1 MTAQQGGIERPA
13 ATTSHW
19 DRYGWLMAVVWMIF
33 LAYPVIALL
42 RSDASRAWI
51 VTGWVALV
59 VFAAVYVVGFVRG
72 SRGGGGL
79 GSPPVPGQWMLFAVL
94 IACAAL
100 SVPAEGLLALTF
112 LPFIM
117 SFASYGLTRAAHW
130 ITSIVAVLITTGCIL
145 LLPGGTAYFALLV
158 VVMLLGVVNTVSTWL
173 IIRSAQAERL
183 GLELA
188 TSEAREALARDV
200 HDLIGHSLTV
210 VQLKS
215 QLAARLIDSDPER
228 AKTELAAIT
237 ALTAEA
243 LAAARATVAGAR
255 STTLGEQLASSGE
268 ALAAGGVTLQ
278 VRGAPDALS
287 PAQELTASWIL
298 REATTNVL
306 RHSAARQARV
316 TVSPGRL
323 VIEDDGRGL
332 DEGQTAAAESS
343 GIRGMRERA
352 AAAGA
357 AFHIGPAAEA
367 GTRVEVRW

>member
-13 ATTSHW
+13 ATASHW

-59 VFAAVYVVGFVRG
+59 AFAAVYVVGFVRG

-79 GSPPVPGQWMLFAVL
+79 GSPPVRGQWMFFAVL

-215 QLAARLIDSDPER
+215 QLAARLIDADPAR
-228 AKTELAAIT
+228 AKAELAAIT

-255 STTLGEQLASSGE
+255 STTFGEQLARSGE
-268 ALAAGGVTLQ
+268 ALAAGGVALQ
-278 VRGAPDALS
+278 VHGAPDALS

-298 REATTNVL
+298 REATTNLL
-306 RHSAARQARV
+306 RHSAARRARV
-316 TVSPGRL
+316 TVAPGWLL
-323 VIEDDGRGL
+323 VEDDGCGL
-332 DEGQTAAAESS
+332 DGDQTGAAEGN

-357 AFHIGPAAEA
+357 AFRIGPAAGA

>member
-1 MTAQQGGIERPA
+1 MTAHPGQIERLA
-13 ATTSHW
+13 VSSHW

-42 RSDASRAWI
+42 RSGAAQGWI
-51 VTGWVALV
+51 ATGWVALI
-59 VFAAVYVVGFVRG
+59 VFAAMYVIGFVRG

-79 GSPPVPGQWMLFAVL
+79 GSPPVPGQWTFFAVL
-94 IACAAL
+94 VVCAGL
-100 SVPAEGLLALTF
+100 SVPAEGPIALSF

-130 ITSIVAVLITTGCIL
+130 ITSVTAVLITAACIF
-145 LLPGGTAYFALLV
+145 LLPGGTSYFALLV
-158 VVMLLGVVNTVSTWL
+158 VVTLLGVVNTVSTWL

-183 GLELA
+183 GIELA
-188 TSEAREALARDV
+188 TSEGREALARDV

-215 QLAARLIDSDPER
+215 QLAARLVDADPER
-228 AKTELAAIT
+228 AKAELAAIT
-237 ALTAEA
+237 ALTGEA
-243 LAAARATVAGAR
+243 LDAARATVAGAR
-255 STTLGEQLASSGE
+255 SATLDEQLARSGE
-268 ALAAGGVTLQ
+268 ALAAGGVALQ
-278 VRGAPDALS
+278 VEGASDALS
-287 PAQELTASWIL
+287 PAQALTASWIL
-298 REATTNVL
+298 RESTTNVL
-306 RHSAARQARV
+306 RHSAARRARV
-316 TVSPGRL
+316 TVAPGRL

-332 DEGQTAAAESS
+332 DGGETAVSEGS

-357 AFHIGPAAEA
+357 VFGIGPAAGA